1 MQPIAAA
8 TPAELVHRMPTNAA
22 KDLVEW
28 DSDYTPE
35 EMFDEVWA
43 MASSS
48 WTISLERDPSV
59 PPIQDDRPI
68 NEYFLLRHA
77 FSRP

>member
-35 EMFDEVWA
+35 EMFDEVVGDGEQQLGDF
-43 MASSS
+43 
-48 WTISLERDPSV
+48 TKRDPSV
-59 PPIQDDRPI
+59 PPVQDDRPI
-68 NEYFLLRHA
+68 NEYFLLRHV
-77 FSRP
+77 FNRP